1 MLEIPAQLSQVLATF
16 FLGGVGL
23 WFAHSYRRQ
32 LRVKLVDRTFDAY
45 ARLWEVTRLI
55 PPDGPPVGAE
65 QRAVLAKA
73 MDDWYFQEGGGLL
86 LEPSTRKLFFALKW
100 NLEAEPPNVQPR
112 KLVDKLSPLPADE
125 AELVLSCACIRYASL
140 LRSQLKKDLAVY
152 SGSAGRHL
160 GYWRQDE
167 RQLMHDCGI
176 SSGFKL
182 RRRPAKGPCV
192 CGTCKNPEPSRA
204 QRYRPQATMKG

>member
-1 MLEIPAQLSQVLATF
+1 MVELPAQLSQVLATF

-23 WFAHSYRRQ
+23 WFTHNYRRQ
-32 LRVKLVDRTFDAY
+32 LKVKLADRTFDAY

-55 PPDGPPVGAE
+55 APDGPPVDVE
-65 QRAVLAKA
+65 QRTALAKE

-86 LEPSTRKLFFALKW
+86 LEPKTRKLFFALKW

-112 KLVDKLSPLPADE
+112 MLADKLRPLPAHE

-140 LRSQLKKDLAVY
+140 LRSQLKADLAVY
-152 SGSAGRHL
+152 SGAARKHL
-160 GYWRQDE
+160 GHWRQDE

-176 SSGFKL
+176 SLGFKL
-182 RRRPAKGPCV
+182 RRRRVKGPCV
-192 CGTCKNPEPSRA
+192 CGRCENPEPSRA
-204 QRYRPQATMKG
+204 QRYRFQAATE